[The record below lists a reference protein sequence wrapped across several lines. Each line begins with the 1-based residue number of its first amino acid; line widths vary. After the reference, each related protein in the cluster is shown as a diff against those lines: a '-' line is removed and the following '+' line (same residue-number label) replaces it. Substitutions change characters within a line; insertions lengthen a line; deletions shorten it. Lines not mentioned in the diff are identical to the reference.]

1 MTIVLMNNICLYTT
15 FYNEDNNYRKNEL
28 LTCLTNNISN
38 TAISKLIVFNEGDS
52 IAHLAPSKIEEVLI
66 DKRPTYQDFINY
78 INANSNQDDIHIIA
92 NTDIYFDTNI
102 EVLKHINLKDT
113 CLALSRWDTA
123 DTIKPK
129 LYNHNDSQDVWI
141 FKGPIKQQLK
151 ADFPLGV
158 PRCDN
163 RLMYQLQEAGYKV
176 LNPAFSIK
184 AFHIHKGQRALVY
197 TEGDNTYNIKP
208 PYGYLY
214 PHNVYGFWK
223 TYFFN
228 LKYNEKLGSYRYDIK
243 KLNNWWIVRLP
254 RKILDVIFNKK
265 MPLIGYH

>member
-1 MTIVLMNNICLYTT
+1 MFLYTT
-15 FYNEDNNYRKNEL
+15 YYKEDNNYRKDEL
-28 LTCLTNNISN
+28 LTCLQNNSSN
-38 TAISKLIVFNEGDS
+38 TAISKIIVFNEGES
-52 IAHLAPSKIEEVLI
+52 IAYLGPYRIEEIFI

-78 INANSNQDDIHIIA
+78 INANSNPDDIHIIA
-92 NTDIYFDTNI
+92 NTDIYFDKNI
-102 EVLKHINLKDT
+102 EVLKLINLKDT

-123 DTIKPK
+123 DTKKPK
-129 LYNHNDSQDVWI
+129 LYNRNDSQDTWI

-243 KLNNWWIVRLP
+243 KLNNWWVVRLP
-254 RKILDVIFNKK
+254 RKILEVIFNKK
-265 MPLIGYH
+265 IPLIGYH

>member
-1 MTIVLMNNICLYTT
+1 MSHIHLYTT
-15 FYNEDNNYRKNEL
+15 FYNDKNLERQEEL
-28 LTCLTNNISN
+28 VTCINNNIEN
-38 TAISKLIVFNEGDS
+38 HYIATFTVFNEADS
-52 IAHLAPSKIEEVLI
+52 IPIKSPKLREIIIK
-66 DKRPTYQDFINY
+66 KRPTYKDFIEF
-78 INANSNQDDIHIIA
+78 INAHTTEDDINIIA
-92 NTDIYFDTNI
+92 NTDIYFDKNI

-129 LYNHNDSQDVWI
+129 LYNRNDSQDVWV
-141 FKGPIKQQLK
+141 FKGHIKPELK

-163 RLMYQLQEAGYKV
+163 RLLYELQEAGYSV

-184 AFHIHKGQRALVY
+184 SYHIHKGQRALVY
-197 TEGDNTYNIKP
+197 SEGDNLHNIKP

-214 PHNVYGFWK
+214 PHNLFGFWK

-228 LKYNEKLGSYRYDIK
+228 LTHKEQLAPYLYDLK
-243 KLNNWWIVRLP
+243 KLNNWWVIRLL
-254 RKILDVIFNKK
+254 RKILEVMFNKK
-265 MPLIGYH
+265 MPLIGYK

>member
-1 MTIVLMNNICLYTT
+1 MSQIHLYTT
-15 FYNEDNNYRKNEL
+15 FYKEKKSARRQEL
-28 LTCLTNNISN
+28 LSCLEKNLSN
-38 TAISKLIVFNEGDS
+38 ATFTKVTIFNEGADLS
-52 IAHLAPSKIEEVLI
+52 QLEQPKLKLIPIDNRPS
-66 DKRPTYQDFINY
+66 YQDFFNY
-78 INANSNQDDIHIIA
+78 IKLQKEPEAIHIIA
-92 NTDIYFDTNI
+92 NTDIYFDQHI
-102 EVLKHINLKDT
+102 AVLKHLDLNNKV
-113 CLALSRWDTA
+113 LALSRWDAA

-129 LYNHNDSQDVWI
+129 LYNHNDSQDVWV
-141 FKGPIKQQLK
+141 FKGPVKQQLK

-197 TEGDNTYNIKP
+197 TEGDNLYNIKP

-228 LKYNEKLGSYRYDIK
+228 LKYNEKLGSYRYDVK
-243 KLNNWWIVRLP
+243 KLNNWWVVRLP
-254 RKILDVIFNKK
+254 RKILEVIFNKK

>member
-1 MTIVLMNNICLYTT
+1 MSNIHLYTT
-15 FYNEDNNYRKNEL
+15 FYPELMPARLLEL
-28 LTCLTNNISN
+28 LESLKKNIKNSSIKSI
-38 TAISKLIVFNEGDS
+38 TVFNEGGDLS
-52 IAHLAPSKIEEVLI
+52 AFKSSKLQII
-66 DKRPTYQDFINY
+66 PIKQRPTYQDFKNY
-78 INANSNQDDIHIIA
+78 INANLNKDDIHIIA
-92 NTDIYFDTNI
+92 NTDIYFDKHI
-102 EVLKHINLKDT
+102 GVLKHINLKDT

-129 LYNHNDSQDVWI
+129 LYNHNDSQDVWV
-141 FKGPIKQQLK
+141 FKGPVKQQFK
-151 ADFPLGV
+151 ANFPLGV

-197 TEGDNTYNIKP
+197 TEGDNLYNIKP

-223 TYFFN
+223 TFFFN
-228 LKYNEKLGSYRYDIK
+228 LKYKEKLGSYRYDVK
-243 KLNNWWIVRLP
+243 KLNNWWVVRLP
-254 RKILDVIFNKK
+254 RKILEVIFNKK

>member
-1 MTIVLMNNICLYTT
+1 MPTQVL
-15 FYNEDNNYRKNEL
+15 
-28 LTCLTNNISN
+28 
-38 TAISKLIVFNEGDS
+38 
-52 IAHLAPSKIEEVLI
+52 
-66 DKRPTYQDFINY
+66 
-78 INANSNQDDIHIIA
+78 DDIHIIA

-102 EVLKHINLKDT
+102 EVLQHINLKDT

-129 LYNHNDSQDVWI
+129 LYNRNDSQDVWI
-141 FKGPIKQQLK
+141 FKGPTKQRLK

-184 AFHIHKGQRALVY
+184 SFHVHEGQRALVY
-197 TEGDNTYNIKP
+197 TEEDNSYNIKP

-223 TYFFN
+223 TCFFN
-228 LKYNEKLGSYRYDIK
+228 LKHKEQLGAYHYDAK
-243 KLNNWWIVRLP
+243 KLNNWWVIRLP
-254 RKILDVIFNKK
+254 TKNTGSYI
-265 MPLIGYH
+265 

>member
-1 MTIVLMNNICLYTT
+1 MSHIHLYTT
-15 FYNEDNNYRKNEL
+15 FYNDKNLERQEEL
-28 LTCLTNNISN
+28 VTCINNNIEN
-38 TAISKLIVFNEGDS
+38 HYIATFTVFNEADS
-52 IAHLAPSKIEEVLI
+52 IPIKSPKLREIIIK
-66 DKRPTYQDFINY
+66 KRPTYNDFIEF
-78 INANSNQDDIHIIA
+78 INAHTTEDDIHIIA
-92 NTDIYFDTNI
+92 NTDIYFDKNI

-129 LYNHNDSQDVWI
+129 LYNHNDSQDVWV
-141 FKGPIKQQLK
+141 FKGPIKENLS
-151 ADFPLGV
+151 ANFPLGV

-163 RLMYQLQEAGYKV
+163 RLLYELEKAEYMV

-184 AFHIHKGQRALVY
+184 SYHIQKGQRALVY
-197 TEGDNTYNIKP
+197 TEEDNTYNIKP